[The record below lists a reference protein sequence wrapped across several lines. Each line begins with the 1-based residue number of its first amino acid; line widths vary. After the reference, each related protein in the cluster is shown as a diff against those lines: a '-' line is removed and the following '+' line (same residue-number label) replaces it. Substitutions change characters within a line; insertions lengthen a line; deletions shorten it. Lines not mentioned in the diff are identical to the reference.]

1 MQGHLFKSTNEN
13 NYYLIDNVGA
23 YNYIVIEFQTFKSLF
38 ISIETVQSSMI
49 NIEFNVENI
58 KKLLNS
64 YEIFERFINYDY
76 LGTKNHIIYNN
87 RMYYIHN
94 WIDVFNFANKI
105 M

>member
-76 LGTKNHIIYNN
+76 LETKNHIIYNN
-87 RMYYIHN
+87 RMYYIQN